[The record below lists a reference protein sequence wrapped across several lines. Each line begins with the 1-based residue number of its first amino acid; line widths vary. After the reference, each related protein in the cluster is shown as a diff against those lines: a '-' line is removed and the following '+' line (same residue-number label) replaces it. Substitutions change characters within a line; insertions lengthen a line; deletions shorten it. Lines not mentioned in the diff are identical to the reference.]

1 MIADILDRL
10 GRNETLRD
18 YEAPLLAKDGSI
30 RHVLI
35 NSNVRWGPGGEFI
48 HTRCFT
54 RDITDRKLAEL
65 ALAELTSTLDATVA
79 AELERTSAELE
90 RTNVELERA
99 NAELKNH
106 RELLLEAQ
114 RVGQIGSWEFL
125 PELGEAS
132 WSEEL
137 DRILGFEPGVIA
149 PSHDRFEAL
158 VHPDDRSA
166 RLAALADGLP
176 TGEPFSYQ
184 FRIVRADGEERLLS
198 IRAQATLA
206 ADGTL
211 LRVLGTAQDLTEAKR
226 AEDERRQFEARLQE
240 SQRLE
245 SLGMLAGGI
254 AHDFNNLLVGV
265 LGNASLALEE
275 LPPDSRARAR
285 IADVELAARRAGDL
299 TRQILAYSGKG
310 SFVVEP
316 VDLVGLV
323 EEMGHLMEAVVSKNV
338 LLEYGFGPERPVIE
352 ADATQLRQV
361 VMNLIVNAAEASGSE
376 HGRITVRAGVVSAD
390 REYLESF
397 VLGENA
403 AEGDYGYLEVSDTG
417 AGMSPSTLVSIF
429 DPFYSSKGAGR
440 GLGLAG
446 VLGIVR
452 AHGGAVRVES
462 ELGEGSTFMALLPL
476 SHAPVPLRVQ
486 NIPSPRSHASGTI
499 LVVDDERVI
508 REVTQAMLVR
518 AGFTVLTCSDGEEAV
533 VLFQE
538 RDAEIDAVV
547 LDLMMPGLSGDEVLR
562 SLRAIRPDLP
572 VVVSSGYTAHALDGL
587 VDAVG
592 EVAFLQK
599 PYTVLELVGTVQK
612 ALATGVA
619 AR

>member
-1 MIADILDRL
+1 M
-10 GRNETLRD
+10 
-18 YEAPLLAKDGSI
+18 
-30 RHVLI
+30 
-35 NSNVRWGPGGEFI
+35 
-48 HTRCFT
+48 
-54 RDITDRKLAEL
+54 
-65 ALAELTSTLDATVA
+65 
-79 AELERTSAELE
+79 SAELE

-125 PELGEAS
+125 PESGEAS
-132 WSEEL
+132 WSEGL

-265 LGNASLALEE
+265 LGNAILALEE

-440 GLGLAG
+440 GGVSGSLGSSGSFEPTGAQSG
-446 VLGIVR
+446 SR
-452 AHGGAVRVES
+452 ASSAKARRS
-462 ELGEGSTFMALLPL
+462 WRYCR

-612 ALATGVA
+612 ELATGVA